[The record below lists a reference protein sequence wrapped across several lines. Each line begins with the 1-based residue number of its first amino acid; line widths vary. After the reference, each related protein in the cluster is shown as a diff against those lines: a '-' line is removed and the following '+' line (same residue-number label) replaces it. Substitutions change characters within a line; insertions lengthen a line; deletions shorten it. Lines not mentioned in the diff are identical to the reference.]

1 MGSPLLKKTARLT
14 LVSCGKKTLQ
24 KSPAKTSHP
33 KTVDEEGLKFI
44 SAGLIE
50 IKFMLPLLLQVLR
63 FLLRKLKRSPDFL
76 QRLPRFLLPPW
87 FQQLPQ
93 GLQPGFLQSP

>member
-33 KTVDEEGLKFI
+33 YTVDEEGLKLI
-44 SAGLIE
+44 QAGLIE
-50 IKFMLPLLLQVLR
+50 IKFLLRLQVLR

-87 FQQLPQ
+87 FQQLLQ

>member
-14 LVSCGKKTLQ
+14 FVSCGKKTLQ

-33 KTVDEEGLKFI
+33 ETVDEVGLKFF

-50 IKFMLPLLLQVLR
+50 IKFLLRLQVLR

-76 QRLPRFLLPPW
+76 QRLPRFLLLPW
-87 FQQLPQ
+87 FLQLLQ

>member
-33 KTVDEEGLKFI
+33 KTVEEVGLKFI

-50 IKFMLPLLLQVLR
+50 IKFLLQLQVLR
-63 FLLRKLKRSPDFL
+63 FLLRKL
-76 QRLPRFLLPPW
+76 
-87 FQQLPQ
+87 
-93 GLQPGFLQSP
+93 

>member
-24 KSPAKTSHP
+24 KFPVKTSHP
-33 KTVDEEGLKFI
+33 ETVDEVGLKFI

-50 IKFMLPLLLQVLR
+50 IKFLLLLRLQMLR
-63 FLLRKLKRSPDFL
+63 FLLRKL
-76 QRLPRFLLPPW
+76 
-87 FQQLPQ
+87 
-93 GLQPGFLQSP
+93 

>member
-33 KTVDEEGLKFI
+33 ETVDEVGLKFI
-44 SAGLIE
+44 SAGLN
-50 IKFMLPLLLQVLR
+50 
-63 FLLRKLKRSPDFL
+63 
-76 QRLPRFLLPPW
+76 
-87 FQQLPQ
+87 
-93 GLQPGFLQSP
+93 

>member
-33 KTVDEEGLKFI
+33 ETVDEVVKFI

-50 IKFMLPLLLQVLR
+50 IKFLLPLLLRLQVLR
-63 FLLRKLKRSPDFL
+63 FLLRKL
-76 QRLPRFLLPPW
+76 
-87 FQQLPQ
+87 
-93 GLQPGFLQSP
+93 

>member
-14 LVSCGKKTLQ
+14 LVSCGKKTLE

-33 KTVDEEGLKFI
+33 KTVDEVGLKFI

-50 IKFMLPLLLQVLR
+50 IKFLLLLRLQVLR
-63 FLLRKLKRSPDFL
+63 FLLRKL
-76 QRLPRFLLPPW
+76 
-87 FQQLPQ
+87 
-93 GLQPGFLQSP
+93 

>member
-14 LVSCGKKTLQ
+14 LVCYGKKTLQ

-33 KTVDEEGLKFI
+33 ETVDEEGLKFI

-50 IKFMLPLLLQVLR
+50 IKFLLPLLLRLEVLR
-63 FLLRKLKRSPDFL
+63 FLLRKL
-76 QRLPRFLLPPW
+76 
-87 FQQLPQ
+87 
-93 GLQPGFLQSP
+93 